1 MDDIQ
6 IRVEALSESLGQ
18 FLFIW
23 HRQSRVLVYDVYN
36 LNQTV
41 AEVGPLA
48 RLVKERIHLCQLVFK
63 PEVFYICY
71 TKRGTS

>member
-23 HRQSRVLVYDVYN
+23 HRQPRVLVDDVYN

-48 RLVKERIHLCQLVFK
+48 RLVKERIHLSQLVFK
-63 PEVFYICY
+63 PEVFYIC
-71 TKRGTS
+71 